1 MVSPRR
7 RSAPRPRKRGIVRL
21 FSLNAFVI
29 SAALTGGTAAAQV
42 PPAPASTQ
50 APAVVRFD
58 IPAGPLDE
66 ALRAFEATTGLVVRV
81 ELPADT
87 VHMMHSPG
95 VSGAFALAEALAVLL
110 DGTSLAGRIVP
121 GGDVT
126 IELASVRESLTVTG
140 RLPRVSS
147 AKYATTLSATPQTIQ
162 VLPQSTLAEQGAFT
176 LSDAMRNVPGITL
189 QAGEGGG
196 ASSTA
201 GDMFNLRGFSAA
213 NSLFVDGVRDDGL
226 IARDV
231 FNLEQVEVY
240 LGPTGSD
247 VGRGNAA
254 GYVNMVTKTPQAGRT
269 VSAAA
274 SYGSADSKRVTAD
287 VNAQV
292 PLGDPGSWLHGTA
305 LRLNTLWQ
313 DAGVPGRD
321 YTTTERLSVAPAIA
335 LGLGTPTRVTLLG
348 QFTRQDGL
356 PDYGVPGAAW
366 DTPLTPTSVLTPRPV
381 DQSTYY
387 GSPGYDYDKAEQG
400 TLTARVEHD
409 LAPGWTVRNQTRRN
423 VTTRDAVV
431 TAIQSVASYLPATQT
446 VVFGR
451 QANYRRNEIVDN
463 QTTLTGRLST
473 GPLSHALTATV
484 EVIREE
490 YSAPGRTGAGTRDHA
505 SIYAPDPFAPVV
517 GFAPVDSGATTDAR
531 TRTVAASLFD
541 VITRGRLQVSAGL
554 RAERYDTAYRALAL
568 TGLRTDLDVADTI
581 LSGKAGVLVQL
592 ARGGNAYISY
602 GSTVTPP
609 GTGNFALSAQP
620 NNANHPNVDPQISR
634 HLEVGS
640 KWELFAGRLSATLAL
655 FDTRNENVIYT
666 IDATAVPPLFN
677 QDDAQHLQGG
687 TAGLFGQITR
697 GWSLM
702 ANAAYLDGRQRSQ
715 GTALNGRQLTLMP
728 KWSGSVWTTYAFR
741 RVTIGGGVRY
751 SDRTFVNTANTIVVP
766 SYHLIDGVASW
777 AVTPHLTLRL
787 NAYNLADERYI
798 RSVNTNGGRYNPG
811 LRRALLLST
820 QVGF

>member
-1 MVSPRR
+1 M
-7 RSAPRPRKRGIVRL
+7 
-21 FSLNAFVI
+21 
-29 SAALTGGTAAAQV
+29 SAALAAAPAAAQPSA
-42 PPAPASTQ
+42 PPVAQ

-81 ELPADT
+81 QLPSDT
-87 VHMMHSPG
+87 VHMMESPG
-95 VSGAFALAEALAVLL
+95 VSGALSIGDALAALLT
-110 DGTSLAGRIVP
+110 GTSLAGRIVP
-121 GGDVT
+121 GGDVVVDV
-126 IELASVRESLTVTG
+126 ASVRESLTVTG
-140 RLPRVSS
+140 RLPRVASPN
-147 AKYATTLSATPQTIQ
+147 YATPLANTPQTIQ
-162 VLPQSTLAEQGAFT
+162 VIPQGVMAEQGSFT
-176 LSDAMRNVPGITL
+176 LSDAMRNVPGITI

-201 GDMFNLRGFSAA
+201 GDMFNMRGFSAA

-254 GYVNMVTKTPQAGRT
+254 GYVNMVTKAPRAVR
-269 VSAAA
+269 SLNAAA

-287 VNAQV
+287 LNTPV
-292 PLGDPGSWLHGTA
+292 PLGEDGSWLNGTA
-305 LRLNTLWQ
+305 VRVNALWQ
-313 DAGVPGRD
+313 DAGVAGRD
-321 YTTTERLSVAPAIA
+321 HTTTERLSVAPSVAF
-335 LGLGTPTRVTLLG
+335 GLGSPTRVTLFG

-366 DTPLTPTSVLTPRPV
+366 DTPLTPTSTLTTRPV
-381 DQSTYY
+381 DQATYY
-387 GSPGYDYDKAEQG
+387 GSPDVDYDEADQQ
-400 TLTARVEHD
+400 TLTARVERD
-409 LAPGWTVRNQTRRN
+409 LAPGWMVRNQTRRN
-423 VTTRDAVV
+423 ETTRDAVV
-431 TAIQSVASYLPATQT
+431 TAIQSVASYLPATET

-451 QANYRRNEIVDN
+451 QANYRRNEILDN
-463 QTTLTGRLST
+463 QTTLTGRVAT

-484 EVIREE
+484 EFIHEE
-490 YSAPGRTGAGTRDHA
+490 YSAPGRIGAGTRDNA
-505 SIYAPDPFAPVV
+505 SVYAPNPSAPVV
-517 GFAPVDSGATTDAR
+517 GFAPADSGATTDAR
-531 TRTVAASLFD
+531 TNTMAASLFD
-541 VITRGRLQVSAGL
+541 VISRGRLQVSGGL

-568 TGLRTDLDVADTI
+568 TGVRTDLDVDDTI
-581 LSGKAGVLVQL
+581 LSGKVGVLVQIG
-592 ARGGNAYISY
+592 RGGNAYMSY
-602 GSTVTPP
+602 GSTITPP

-620 NNANHPNVDPQISR
+620 NNANNPNVDPQTSR
-634 HLEVGS
+634 NFEIGS
-640 KWELFAGRLSATLAL
+640 KWEFLAGRLSANLAL

-677 QDDAQHLQGG
+677 QDDEQHLQGG
-687 TAGLFGQITR
+687 TVGLFGQLTP
-697 GWSLM
+697 GWSVM
-702 ANAAYLDGRQRSQ
+702 ANAAYLDGRQNSQ

-728 KWSGSVWTTYAFR
+728 KWSGSVWTTYAVRQF
-741 RVTIGGGVRY
+741 TLGGGIRY

-766 SYHLIDGVASW
+766 SYYLIDGVASW

-798 RSVNTNGGRYNPG
+798 RSINNNGGRYNPG
-811 LRRALLLST
+811 LRRSVLFST